1 MKGALS
7 SDAVL
12 VPTSFVADT
21 RHKYVNPF
29 TSPETVMGEVGLS
42 VEDKSAMPLPH
53 KAVKL
58 VTGEPPSSAT
68 LILMDA

>member
-1 MKGALS
+1 MKGSLS
-7 SDAVL
+7 SDLAL

-21 RHKYVNPF
+21 RQKYVNPLM
-29 TSPETVMGEVGLS
+29 SPETVMGEVGLS

-53 KAVKL
+53 RAVKL

-68 LILMDA
+68 LTLTEA